1 MYVKHCST
9 DEASLVIGTMTRR
22 AEQLTAKLLLPHRV
36 DIKMLLCE
44 YVFVRTTLD
53 LPDDLFRQVKAKA
66 ALEGAT
72 LKQTLTRYIESGL
85 RQPARLSGQPARRSP
100 LPVVPRRGK
109 GVIPNL
115 TAELQA
121 RLEEEEDL
129 AKFNRSF
136 GR

>member
-1 MYVKHCST
+1 M
-9 DEASLVIGTMTRR
+9 
-22 AEQLTAKLLLPHRV
+22 
-36 DIKMLLCE
+36 
-44 YVFVRTTLD
+44 D

-72 LKQTLTRYIESGL
+72 LKTLLTRYVESGV
-85 RQPARLSGQPARRSP
+85 RQPGRLAGECARRSR
-100 LPVVPRRGK
+100 LPVLPRRGK

-115 TAELQA
+115 TPELQA

-129 AKFNRSF
+129 AKLRRSF